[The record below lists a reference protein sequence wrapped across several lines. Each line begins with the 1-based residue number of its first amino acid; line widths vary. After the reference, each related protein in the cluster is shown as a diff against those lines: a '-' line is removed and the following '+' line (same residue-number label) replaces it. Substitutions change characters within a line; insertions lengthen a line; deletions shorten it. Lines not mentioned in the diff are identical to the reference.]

1 LLLKLL
7 VRKYEEAPTIW
18 EQDVPQEAPQED
30 HIEMPSEIMDADFP
44 IIEPF
49 EESKAADVSPT
60 KTKVAATPDIRVS
73 TVKNALSEV
82 SETTHP
88 ITVCMYVRS
97 FFCLFSK
104 KKNYN

>member
-1 LLLKLL
+1 M
-7 VRKYEEAPTIW
+7 
-18 EQDVPQEAPQED
+18 PQEAPQED

-60 KTKVAATPDIRVS
+60 KAKVAATPDIRVS

-82 SETTHP
+82 PETTHP
-88 ITVCMYVRS
+88 FTVCM
-97 FFCLFSK
+97 FLFVF
-104 KKNYN
+104 

>member
-1 LLLKLL
+1 MLLKLL

-18 EQDVPQEAPQED
+18 EQDVPQQED

-82 SETTHP
+82 SE
-88 ITVCMYVRS
+88 IQSLYVCT
-97 FFCLFSK
+97 
-104 KKNYN
+104 